1 LFKKDGDKDNFA
13 LFELVARQLEVQLFE
28 EKFEQLKTTTN
39 EQGRSWLR
47 GLLRHR
53 ETWTRAY
60 DEAGWRY
67 SFQTSNMAESFNSVL
82 KGIRG
87 MPVNAIV
94 EFTFTKLVAMFNSKH
109 EAAIKLQ
116 NKGDL
121 LPSKPNEH
129 LNDAKGFA
137 HTHEVRLFDLS
148 TGKYEVTER
157 GGTTSDGEVRA
168 PRKYVVLLSNF
179 SCTCGRPRQYH
190 FPCSHYI
197 AAVRH
202 RNFSYMRSI
211 PPEFTVDKL
220 VQTWSPR
227 FEPFLDESQWPQYT
241 GPVYIA
247 DRACRWD
254 KRGSRKRS
262 RHGMAM
268 DQISGRTKKG
278 RARPFVEEP
287 KQNQY
292 GRCSRLGHNSRTCF
306 WTLSQVPINL
316 VYKLYS
322 CYYTNC
328 YH

>member
-1 LFKKDGDKDNFA
+1 
-13 LFELVARQLEVQLFE
+13 
-28 EKFEQLKTTTN
+28 
-39 EQGRSWLR
+39 
-47 GLLRHR
+47 LRHR
-53 ETWTRAY
+53 EKWTRAY

-94 EFTFTKLVAMFNSKH
+94 EFTFTKLVAMFSSKH
-109 EAAIKLQ
+109 EAVVKLQ

-137 HTHEVRLFDLS
+137 HTHEVRLFDIS

-157 GGTTSDGEVRA
+157 GGTMSDGEVRP

-197 AAVRH
+197 AAARN

-268 DQISGRTKKG
+268 DQIFGRTKRG

-287 KQNQY
+287 EQNQC
-292 GRCSRLGHNSRTCF
+292 GRCGKLGHNSRTCF
-306 WTLSQVPINL
+306 WTLIQDGATPPAGALLRGEPSRTTHCSGGGTAPPSSSNP
-316 VYKLYS
+316 
-322 CYYTNC
+322 
-328 YH
+328 